1 MAIAMDNSSLL
12 LCRVGP
18 VLCCA
23 PALPIISIIPPP
35 ELTRPPGSDSAKPGI
50 FKHGGHIVSSLD
62 LRFKFGVD
70 EQHWVKPGKMIVTEI
85 DPGHIGFWVDEII
98 DVIGFPDSGWGPLP
112 THLPRGIFTRTL
124 VLKDRIFLFAEF
136 GLLYKIPDSGYLRVY
151 IEKLLEEQQRSK
163 TPVTHDKTI
172 KTEKQPTLAS
182 TKKASGTT
190 TTISHTREKTAR
202 VMPGSRSV
210 DSRSKSSVVENRAT
224 ELTNDRHSSQR
235 YEQNQPVRPTNN
247 IARHQAAD
255 KTNSSLPQHPKTK
268 LPVEDKP
275 SPPSLDKQSS
285 RAAVQHIQTPE
296 TPAPAT
302 AAFQS
307 TKPAATQQTQNK
319 ASLTD
324 RSVTKESP
332 PVTETNEYQ
341 TGKKASPAP
350 KPATK
355 AHQKNNLPDAKTES
369 EGIIP
374 GLLFILLMI
383 GFFAGLY
390 WYFSRDITQP
400 VVSIESPGPVTQTDK
415 ESYQPAPTKPTQESI
430 VIERTQPI
438 IIEQTEPAIKEP
450 VVSIES
456 PGPVTQTDK
465 ESYQPAPT
473 KPTQESIVIERT
485 QPIIIEQ
492 TEPAIKEDAT
502 VTTVE
507 STTPPTATVTP
518 ATIAESEVFK
528 ADIEK
533 DEAGIT
539 IFIDAPEGEEVFKL
553 DTESGTET
561 KTTSNTVLSQSTDES
576 ELQSPTIDDQS
587 QTQPPAQKD
596 SASKDT
602 QATETKTER
611 QTKPRIT
618 TREIIHIVEKGDTLW
633 HIAIRYV
640 NDPYKYPELA
650 RLSNIENPDLIYPGN
665 RVRIIKRTK
674 PAKPAGQ

>member
-1 MAIAMDNSSLL
+1 
-12 LCRVGP
+12 
-18 VLCCA
+18 
-23 PALPIISIIPPP
+23 
-35 ELTRPPGSDSAKPGI
+35 
-50 FKHGGHIVSSLD
+50 
-62 LRFKFGVD
+62 
-70 EQHWVKPGKMIVTEI
+70 
-85 DPGHIGFWVDEII
+85 
-98 DVIGFPDSGWGPLP
+98 
-112 THLPRGIFTRTL
+112 
-124 VLKDRIFLFAEF
+124 
-136 GLLYKIPDSGYLRVY
+136 
-151 IEKLLEEQQRSK
+151 
-163 TPVTHDKTI
+163 
-172 KTEKQPTLAS
+172 
-182 TKKASGTT
+182 
-190 TTISHTREKTAR
+190 
-202 VMPGSRSV
+202 
-210 DSRSKSSVVENRAT
+210 
-224 ELTNDRHSSQR
+224 
-235 YEQNQPVRPTNN
+235 
-247 IARHQAAD
+247 
-255 KTNSSLPQHPKTK
+255 
-268 LPVEDKP
+268 
-275 SPPSLDKQSS
+275 
-285 RAAVQHIQTPE
+285 
-296 TPAPAT
+296 
-302 AAFQS
+302 
-307 TKPAATQQTQNK
+307 
-319 ASLTD
+319 
-324 RSVTKESP
+324 
-332 PVTETNEYQ
+332 
-341 TGKKASPAP
+341 
-350 KPATK
+350 
-355 AHQKNNLPDAKTES
+355 
-369 EGIIP
+369 
-374 GLLFILLMI
+374 
-383 GFFAGLY
+383 
-390 WYFSRDITQP
+390 
-400 VVSIESPGPVTQTDK
+400 
-415 ESYQPAPTKPTQESI
+415 
-430 VIERTQPI
+430 
-438 IIEQTEPAIKEP
+438 
-450 VVSIES
+450 
-456 PGPVTQTDK
+456 VTQTDK

>member
-182 TKKASGTT
+182 TKKANGTK
-190 TTISHTREKTAR
+190 TTISHTRERTAR

-247 IARHQAAD
+247 IARHQAAE

-332 PVTETNEYQ
+332 PVTESNEYQ

-400 VVSIESPGPVTQTDK
+400 VVSIK
-415 ESYQPAPTKPTQESI
+415 
-430 VIERTQPI
+430 
-438 IIEQTEPAIKEP
+438 
-450 VVSIES
+450 S

>member
-190 TTISHTREKTAR
+190 TTISHTRERTAR

-438 IIEQTEPAIKEP
+438 IIEQTEPAIKE
-450 VVSIES
+450 
-456 PGPVTQTDK
+456 
-465 ESYQPAPT
+465 
-473 KPTQESIVIERT
+473 
-485 QPIIIEQ
+485 
-492 TEPAIKEDAT
+492 DAA

-640 NDPYKYPELA
+640 N
-650 RLSNIENPDLIYPGN
+650 
-665 RVRIIKRTK
+665 
-674 PAKPAGQ
+674 